1 MDTVPP
7 ESATV
12 VISPKPAIHDDGITG
27 AEPHVH
33 LVAPSTMSELALD
46 VASAWDELLTKNTT
60 AWTLP
65 QLRQFVAETFNT
77 RGVLPSQIHERLT
90 RDPVASKGGQP

>member
-1 MDTVPP
+1 M
-7 ESATV
+7 
-12 VISPKPAIHDDGITG
+12 
-27 AEPHVH
+27 H
-33 LVAPSTMSELALD
+33 LVAPTTMSELALD
-46 VASAWDELLTKNTT
+46 VASVWDELLTKSTT

-65 QLRQFVAETFNT
+65 QLRQLVAEKFSS